1 MNAEPEKEFVERARA
16 TLDHSTQ
23 ALDEITV
30 ARLRAARKRA
40 LDVRPQRFSRRT
52 AGWIAA
58 GVTAG
63 LAAFLLFHSPALSPP
78 PRLEQIEWVAEAELE
93 LAQEP
98 EFYLW
103 LADGKR
109 TI

>member
-1 MNAEPEKEFVERARA
+1 MNTEPEKEFIERARA
-16 TLDHSTQ
+16 TLDSSTQ

-63 LAAFLLFHSPALSPP
+63 LAAFLLVHSPALTP
-78 PRLEQIEWVAEAELE
+78 PRLEQIEWVAEAEID